1 MGIDGSYLFIAGEIG
16 IGILFIW
23 DRLHPTDTFD
33 RIWDFVYPKVVFIIF
48 SGLIPFMIW
57 GFFSQYNTYQQ
68 KYSKPS
74 SFEIAMAEDKAML
87 ARVIEKQKLEEQ
99 QPIQEKEENLPPQ
112 KYNSG
117 DNNFSIPLE
126 QLLEGNHGRFL

>member
-1 MGIDGSYLFIAGEIG
+1 M
-16 IGILFIW
+16 
-23 DRLHPTDTFD
+23 DTFD
-33 RIWDFVYPKVVFIIF
+33 RIWDRLYPIAVFIIF
-48 SGLIPFMIW
+48 SGLIPLMVW
-57 GFFSQYNTYQQ
+57 GFFSRYNTYQQ

-74 SFEIAMAEDKAML
+74 SYEIAMAEDKAML

-112 KYNSG
+112 KYNPEG
-117 DNNFSIPLE
+117 NNFRIPIQ